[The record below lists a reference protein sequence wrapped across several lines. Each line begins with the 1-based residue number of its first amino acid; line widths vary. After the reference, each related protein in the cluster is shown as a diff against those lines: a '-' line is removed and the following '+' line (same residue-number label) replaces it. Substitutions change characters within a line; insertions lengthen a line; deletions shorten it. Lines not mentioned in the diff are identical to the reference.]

1 MATYRRDEL
10 IRRALR
16 MLDVVSATEAP
27 EAEDAADAEQYLQ
40 SMLETLHGDGLIPFD
55 LDGDEIPAP
64 YMLPLAQKLAMP
76 GVSSNAC
83 GPTLLRPRA
92 PPASRR
98 NFSSRM
104 PLWKAVG
111 ARVKSVTP
119 MAAAATTSLASRPAR
134 AGRAMAC

>member
-64 YMLPLAQKLAMP
+64 FMLPLAQKLAHAMVAEY
-76 GVSSNAC
+76 GVFGPREANLQAWAADAQRTLYRLNAKPYA
-83 GPTLLRPRA
+83 GSTL
-92 PPASRR
+92 PAEY
-98 NFSSRM
+98 F
-104 PLWKAVG
+104 
-111 ARVKSVTP
+111 
-119 MAAAATTSLASRPAR
+119 
-134 AGRAMAC
+134 